1 LDFISNFCKFPG
13 RLPDIYF
20 FKSIQQQYIS
30 GNNKY
35 DTEQL
40 YFKMYLNF
48 NLVDILKQCKAYH
61 IWNGN
66 LQSFVSGT
74 RRILFMTWSNWI
86 SKYLNSNF
94 VYIKVIIIIIYKVAI
109 LVRHFIQL
117 DIDKVP
123 RWDENVVIQQSVYFF
138 ITLFCVLCVVLQTIS
153 EVYNL
158 FYLYSIVIP

>member
-1 LDFISNFCKFPG
+1 
-13 RLPDIYF
+13 
-20 FKSIQQQYIS
+20 
-30 GNNKY
+30 
-35 DTEQL
+35 
-40 YFKMYLNF
+40 MYLNF

-74 RRILFMTWSNWI
+74 RRILVMTWSNWI

-123 RWDENVVIQQSVYFF
+123 RWDENVVIQQSA
-138 ITLFCVLCVVLQTIS
+138 
-153 EVYNL
+153 
-158 FYLYSIVIP
+158 